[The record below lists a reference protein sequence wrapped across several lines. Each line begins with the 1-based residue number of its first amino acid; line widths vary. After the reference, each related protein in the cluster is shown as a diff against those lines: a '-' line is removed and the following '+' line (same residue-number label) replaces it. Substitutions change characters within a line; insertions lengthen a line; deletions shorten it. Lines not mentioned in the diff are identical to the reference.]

1 MPTEQ
6 HALHT
11 CVCRHIVE
19 VMGEQTDIEFQEL
32 LPYGS
37 TRKTASRAFSHVLG
51 KSQLSQEKSG
61 NSEYMKEVVSCSQAR
76 SITYWSSG
84 EGALQ
89 KITKRVYCIALNFQ
103 VSLISQIFICL
114 QNEIFWRM
122 NPSKRGVSMYVLHNN
137 KWSLRKLI
145 YF

>member
-11 CVCRHIVE
+11 CVCRHIAE

-51 KSQLSQEKSG
+51 KSQLSQEKGG
-61 NSEYMKEVVSCSQAR
+61 NSEYIKQVVSCSKEHYLLKFRRR
-76 SITYWSSG
+76 SL
-84 EGALQ
+84 A
-89 KITKRVYCIALNFQ
+89 KITKRVYCIALNFH
-103 VSLISQIFICL
+103 VSLISQIFNCL
-114 QNEIFWRM
+114 RNEIF
-122 NPSKRGVSMYVLHNN
+122 
-137 KWSLRKLI
+137 
-145 YF
+145 